1 MIRNDYRYKGIRSP
15 LPSSSPVFS
24 SHSSTIY
31 TRPEAITKADPHAT
45 APSHPLILITPPEFA
60 ISSCPASSVVELS
73 CPTTRTCPDS
83 LAVPSVDT
91 DGRLCWSDRVAD
103 AWGRVTPDGVR
114 KMSDPLDPLEVGAA
128 AGLKTMSDE

>member
-1 MIRNDYRYKGIRSP
+1 MIRDDYRYKGIQSL
-15 LPSSSPVFS
+15 LPSSFPLFS
-24 SHSSTIY
+24 SRCSTLH
-31 TRPEAITKADPHAT
+31 TRPEPTTIADPHAT
-45 APSHPLILITPPEFA
+45 TPIHRLILIALPEFA

-91 DGRLCWSDRVAD
+91 DGRLCWSDSVTD
-103 AWGRVTPDGVR
+103 AWGRDTPDGVR
-114 KMSDPLDPLEVGAA
+114 KTSDSLDPLEVEAA